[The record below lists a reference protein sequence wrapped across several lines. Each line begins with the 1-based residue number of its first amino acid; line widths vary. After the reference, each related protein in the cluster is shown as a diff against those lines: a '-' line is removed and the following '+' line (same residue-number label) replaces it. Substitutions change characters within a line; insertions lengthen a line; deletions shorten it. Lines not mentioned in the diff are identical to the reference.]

1 MATLPQEL
9 VRASEV
15 VQILG
20 GPEVLESPPRSAAE
34 WHALILEGLPYAS
47 LESVMGSY
55 HLTRSEVCETLD
67 LSERTFSRRR
77 NEERLRPDE
86 SDRLYRMARVVA
98 KATEVLG
105 DTEKA
110 SQWLRRSNRALGGR
124 SPLDLMRTDLGTRQV
139 ELVLGRIEHGIAG

>member
-1 MATLPQEL
+1 MAETLRDPVQP
-9 VRASEV
+9 SEV

-20 GPEVLESPPRSAAE
+20 GPEVLENPPRSAAE

-55 HLTRSEVCETLD
+55 DLTRSEVCETLD

-86 SDRLYRMARVVA
+86 SDRLYRLARVVA
-98 KATEVLG
+98 NATEVLG
-105 DTEKA
+105 DTAKA
-110 SQWLRRSNRALGGR
+110 TQWLRRSNRALGGQ
-124 SPLDLMRTDLGTRQV
+124 SPLFLMRTDLGTRQV
-139 ELVLGRIEHGIAG
+139 EVALGRIEHGIVG

>member
-1 MATLPQEL
+1 MASVVHEVP
-9 VRASEV
+9 RSSDV

-20 GPEVLESPPRSAAE
+20 GREVLENPPSSAEE

-47 LESVMGSY
+47 LEAVMASY
-55 HLTRSEVCETLD
+55 RLTRSEVCETLD
-67 LSERTFSRRR
+67 LSGRTFSRRK

-110 SQWLRRSNRALGGR
+110 SLWLRRSNRALGGR
-124 SPLDLMRTDLGTRQV
+124 SPLYLMRTDLGTRQV
-139 ELVLGRIEHGIAG
+139 ERDLGRIEHGIVG